1 MRTILSC
8 FILLFLIIDI
18 SHAGVIIGGT
28 RVIYNEGIKDATI
41 NLNNPDG
48 IPYLVQSWVDTSES
62 KPQEIF
68 SITPP
73 LFKLNGESNNTLR
86 IFLTDNT
93 LSNNKESLF
102 WLNIKTIPAVKHKE
116 NSLQLAFRTKMKLI
130 YRPTKLKEANFN
142 ELQKKIIWSKSGS
155 QLTVKNPTPYYINFQ
170 QVIFNDEQVNDVSYV
185 APFSSNSFTVNSS
198 PNHGIVQWELI
209 NDFGATTER
218 TQKKI

>member
-8 FILLFLIIDI
+8 FILLFFIINI

-41 NLNNPDG
+41 NLNNPDD

-102 WLNIKTIPAVKHKE
+102 WLNIKATITSNAGYQDESTGKLKLEGTGQATGIAIQLLDKNNSPIRLNFR
-116 NSLQLAFRTKMKLI
+116 NSLQNNVPAGD
-130 YRPTKLKEANFN
+130 Y
-142 ELQKKIIWSKSGS
+142 
-155 QLTVKNPTPYYINFQ
+155 
-170 QVIFNDEQVNDVSYV
+170 IFNWKARYIQT
-185 APFSSNSFTVNSS
+185 ATTITPGTANSS
-198 PNHGIVQWELI
+198 AMVNIQYE
-209 NDFGATTER
+209 
-218 TQKKI
+218 